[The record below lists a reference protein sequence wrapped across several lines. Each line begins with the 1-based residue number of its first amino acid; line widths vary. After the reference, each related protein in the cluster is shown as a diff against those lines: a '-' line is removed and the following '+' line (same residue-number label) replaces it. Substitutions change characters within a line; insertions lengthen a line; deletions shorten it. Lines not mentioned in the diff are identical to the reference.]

1 MAEPAYAACKT
12 AETRPS
18 RVAGAEGRAPTLP
31 SELAN
36 LQLWFCSE
44 SEAEQEIIVLRDTE
58 QCIMQY

>member
-1 MAEPAYAACKT
+1 MAEPAYAVSKR
-12 AETRPS
+12 AESRPS
-18 RVAGAEGRAPTLP
+18 PVAGAAGRAPTLL

-36 LQLWFCSE
+36 LRLWFCSE